1 MKSKKLRKSFL
12 GIVLAVSLFPT
23 SVFASNTTIVPAHD
37 TPNQTINSYLTALKE
52 QNISEVIE
60 LVIDERYETSNE
72 LKESYENMAQ
82 YKRNQITDYNVLE
95 ETPLSSEEVKYVVSL
110 SAADGSQENT
120 PFHLKKI
127 NDDWKVIIQDGD
139 ITEDPS
145 YMETKPATEEETVKA
160 NIQLSQENVTGE
172 SLQIM
177 ANQLMDYNW
186 WNRIEGKT
194 FYSNQSFDFS
204 KNQLMLNFR
213 QWWEDNG
220 VNKVEANVTLR
231 NGVAILHGGLYK
243 KQATTP
249 IMANKNI
256 SREIQKD

>member
-120 PFHLKKI
+120 PFHLKK
-127 NDDWKVIIQDGD
+127 
-139 ITEDPS
+139 
-145 YMETKPATEEETVKA
+145 
-160 NIQLSQENVTGE
+160 
-172 SLQIM
+172 
-177 ANQLMDYNW
+177 
-186 WNRIEGKT
+186 
-194 FYSNQSFDFS
+194 
-204 KNQLMLNFR
+204 
-213 QWWEDNG
+213 
-220 VNKVEANVTLR
+220 
-231 NGVAILHGGLYK
+231 
-243 KQATTP
+243 
-249 IMANKNI
+249 
-256 SREIQKD
+256 